1 MSNHKIER
9 DNYICKVCKHQWS
22 QPCCEVPRCP
32 VCPPF
37 KDFEVAKKTDLF
49 AIEVVDVATPLR
61 FWSPVRGTPAVD
73 AMNAGLFTLDSNHI
87 KWATPH
93 INDGK
98 CRLVSA
104 DELNAIRIK
113 GKGESYGK
121 RFPNDQWGVKLR
133 DYTSAERKEMP
144 VWTVLAEYFPDAF
157 AALARHSKKN
167 NDKHNP
173 GERMHWARGKSAD
186 HLECAA
192 RHLLTPD
199 RKDEV
204 SGETELVAALWRVA
218 AEVQLREEKRLV
230 AAGIRPLS
238 GVVR

>member
-1 MSNHKIER
+1 MKMTL
-9 DNYICKVCKHQWS
+9 
-22 QPCCEVPRCP
+22 P
-32 VCPPF
+32 
-37 KDFEVAKKTDLF
+37 TD
-49 AIEVVDVATPLR
+49 
-61 FWSPVRGTPAVD
+61 
-73 AMNAGLFTLDSNHI
+73 
-87 KWATPH
+87 
-93 INDGK
+93 
-98 CRLVSA
+98 
-104 DELNAIRIK
+104 
-113 GKGESYGK
+113 
-121 RFPNDQWGVKLR
+121 
-133 DYTSAERKEMP
+133 SAERKDVP
-144 VWTVLAEYFPDAF
+144 VFSGVVKYAP
-157 AALARHSKKN
+157 AALAGVARISKAG